1 LTFNNIIIKLAFLKL
16 KSRIMAKIVHPS
28 WVADPPP
35 DWIIKNKDLV
45 IRYTA
50 LSKEFEKKF
59 VALQKEFDL
68 KVKAMK

>member
-1 LTFNNIIIKLAFLKL
+1 
-16 KSRIMAKIVHPS
+16 MAKIVHPT

-35 DWIIKNKDLV
+35 DWIIRNKDLV